1 MGTTSIVLFIYF
13 TLLAGFMLLLGQS
26 TLPKGV
32 RESWAPEDLEAMQR
46 ELDFWRYVGQIL
58 LMFLSFLVPKISTM
72 ISNTISQCQI
82 ENDPMVF
89 LL

>member
-1 MGTTSIVLFIYF
+1 
-13 TLLAGFMLLLGQS
+13 MLLLGQS

-58 LMFLSFLVPKISTM
+58 LMFLSFLVM
-72 ISNTISQCQI
+72 LW
-82 ENDPMVF
+82 
-89 LL
+89 LLID

>member
-46 ELDFWRYVGQIL
+46 DLDFWRYVGQIL
-58 LMFLSFLVPKISTM
+58 LMLLSFLVM
-72 ISNTISQCQI
+72 LW
-82 ENDPMVF
+82 
-89 LL
+89 LLID